1 MGADAGPRTIRDIVE
16 FCEGWMPLATRMDV
30 VDRAVLVRQ
39 ALEDA
44 GRDPSS
50 FEITAYAAKVDN
62 LDLLVGA
69 GVDRAV
75 FSLPPA
81 PADIIIPKLDEL
93 AAAVGPLPAS

>member
-1 MGADAGPRTIRDIVE
+1 MGADAGPRTIKDIVE
-16 FCEGWMPLATRMDV
+16 FCDGWMPLATRMNV

-50 FEITAYAAKVDN
+50 FEITAYATEVES
-62 LDLLVGA
+62 LDLLAEA
-69 GVDRAV
+69 GVYRAV

-81 PADIIIPKLDEL
+81 GADVIIPTLDEL
-93 AAAVGPLPAS
+93 AAALPLT

>member
-1 MGADAGPRTIRDIVE
+1 MGADAGPRTVEDIVE
-16 FCEGWMPLATRMDV
+16 FCDGWMPLATRMNV

-50 FEITAYAAKVDN
+50 FEITAYAAQVES
-62 LDLLVGA
+62 LDLLAEA

-81 PADIIIPKLDEL
+81 GADVIIPNLDEL
-93 AAAVGPLPAS
+93 AAAVGLT